1 MKIPMQLKKTSLG
14 VLFLTTILSCITL
27 ESNIATAATP
37 INTINSN
44 NTNTNVVKST
54 TSTAAISPPANVCKT
69 RVPLPT
75 SNGLSVL
82 DLALMTNDINTV
94 NYLLFQQCYNPNSW
108 DQKNGISPIFSVK
121 SVQAL
126 ELLNKAGASFSP
138 LSDHKFNALQ
148 YLMSIPY
155 QFPKELYG
163 QQQQMINEAF
173 ATYPNYKVSEAD
185 KNHLAQYEFKN
196 INDYDQVKLFVSQYL
211 KHGNIEDDPR
221 GVSPI
226 FYMAM
231 YGDLQAFKAAIP
243 YVYDINQRMTRNNE
257 TLLMTTLNHYCAL
270 SPEQIKNIIEIQRI
284 LLSNPDIDLNA
295 RTKFGADYIDF
306 LNHYRL
312 NGYKEIYDFN
322 IAFLK
327 QYKPE
332 FLMKNEE
339 RLHSAQNYNN
349 RINRIDYGDLSCG
362 AANYRD
368 DGKMQMSV
376 PETPP
381 SAEQQAY
388 FKSLIGKKN
397 VMVYNAYANKN
408 NVPNNNT
415 VNKSGVNTLNTQ
427 GSQTMPI
434 KNVPIPMVKSSQTP
448 NSTQNNVSPSK

>member
-1 MKIPMQLKKTSLG
+1 MKIPMQLKKTSLSIA
-14 VLFLTTILSCITL
+14 LLSVMYTSVSL
-27 ESNIATAATP
+27 SLSMVSNVANAATTP
-37 INTINSN
+37 ITPTPVASSPTTPTNNSN
-44 NTNTNVVKST
+44 
-54 TSTAAISPPANVCKT
+54 NVCKT
-69 RVPLPT
+69 KVPLPT

-82 DLALMTNDINTV
+82 DLALMTNDLTTV

-138 LSDHKFNALQ
+138 LSDHRFNALQ

-173 ATYPNYKVSEAD
+173 STFPNYKVSDAD
-185 KNHLAQYEFKN
+185 KARLAQYEFKSLN
-196 INDYDQVKLFVSQYL
+196 EYDQVKLFVSQYL

-221 GVSPI
+221 GVAPI

-231 YGDLQAFKAAIP
+231 YGDLQSFKASIP
-243 YVYDINQRMTRNNE
+243 YVYDVNQRMTRNNE

-270 SPEQIKNIIEIQRI
+270 TPEQVKNIIEIQRI
-284 LLSNPDIDLNA
+284 LLSNPDTDLNA
-295 RTKFGADYIDF
+295 KTKYGADYIDF
-306 LNHYRL
+306 LNHYRI

-322 IAFLK
+322 IAYLK

-339 RLHSAQNYNN
+339 RLHSAQNYTN

-362 AANYRD
+362 TANYRD

-376 PETPP
+376 PMTPP
-381 SAEQQAY
+381 TAAQQAY
-388 FKSLIGKKN
+388 FQSLLGKKN
-397 VMVYNAYANKN
+397 VLVYNAYANKN
-408 NVPNNNT
+408 NTINNANTTPNNGNAK
-415 VNKSGVNTLNTQ
+415 V
-427 GSQTMPI
+427 QTKPAS
-434 KNVPIPMVKSSQTP
+434 PLP
-448 NSTQNNVSPSK
+448 NQNNLGQSVK